1 MKLFKIFKVKTR
13 KAGKGQT
20 IKPIP
25 KKNEPLKRDL
35 SVHNFE
41 VGHLIKERT
50 EQSVK
55 GSVGATIKS
64 RHRVG
69 AALRKINS
77 QLGQTTK
84 TPKYLS
90 PFGKTRKSP

>member
-13 KAGKGQT
+13 KAGKDQT

-25 KKNEPLKRDL
+25 PKNEPLKRDV

-50 EQSVK
+50 EQSV
-55 GSVGATIKS
+55 S
-64 RHRVG
+64 
-69 AALRKINS
+69 ALRCAR
-77 QLGQTTK
+77 L
-84 TPKYLS
+84 TPNWVKPQRHLNIS
-90 PFGKTRKSP
+90 RLLVRQERVHKL